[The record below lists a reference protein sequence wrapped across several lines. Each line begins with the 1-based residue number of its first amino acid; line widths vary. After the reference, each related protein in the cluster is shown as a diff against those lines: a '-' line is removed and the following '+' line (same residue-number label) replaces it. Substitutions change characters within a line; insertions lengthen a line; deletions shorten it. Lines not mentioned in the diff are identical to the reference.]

1 MSYNTKNIRNIAL
14 LGHGNSGKTTLA
26 ESMLYTTGAID
37 RQGKVTDGN
46 TVCDYDPEEVRRQI
60 TISMSMAPV
69 IFKDT
74 KINVL
79 DCPGYQDFVGEAIG
93 AIAAAEAGLILCTAK
108 DGLSVGAERSWKL
121 LEKANK
127 PVMFYISKLN
137 EEHSDYAGTLAQ
149 IKGKYGSI
157 VCPVFAPLS
166 SGNGVID
173 LVHNKAYITENGKT
187 MVGSIPAEDAG
198 TAEELRA
205 ELMEAAAGATE
216 ELMDKFFENMELDE
230 SDIVKGLQAGVRDR
244 SVVPVFCGS
253 ADSGIGT
260 EALLSA
266 IVDYV
271 PEPHS
276 EVGTETD
283 PVVLYVFKTVSD
295 QFGKYS
301 LVKVLSGKLAGDQQ
315 LRNVRTG
322 STDRLG
328 RLYVMTGKKNAEVKE
343 ASYGDIVAIGKM
355 DWKTGDTICDAKKEV
370 ELPVLDLPT
379 PCYSMAITPKTRGQ
393 DDKIAAGL
401 TKLNEEDPSF
411 RLENNS
417 ETKQMV
423 LSGAG
428 DMQLDVLCSKLKSRF
443 GVEAELSPARVPYR
457 EKIKAKVEAHGRHKK
472 QTGGS
477 GQFGDV
483 WIRFEPQ
490 DESDDMIFAEEVFGG
505 SVPKNFFPA
514 VEKGLREAVN
524 KGVLAGY
531 PLVGLKATL
540 YDGSYHPVDSNEMA
554 FKTAAQL
561 AYKDGIPRAK
571 PTILE
576 PIGSLKVTIPDAN
589 LGDIMSDI
597 SSKRRGTVL
606 GMTAENG
613 MQIVEA
619 EVPMAE
625 MSSYTID
632 LRSMTQGRGSFT
644 LEFSRYEE
652 APQNVQQKVIEEAK
666 RLSEEENK

>member
-343 ASYGDIVAIGKM
+343 APTGISSPLEKWTGRPAIPSATRRRKWSSRFLIFRHLATAWPLRRRPAARM
-355 DWKTGDTICDAKKEV
+355 TRSPQALRNSMRKIRPSVWKTTVKLSKWSS
-370 ELPVLDLPT
+370 PVPVT
-379 PCYSMAITPKTRGQ
+379 CSWTFSA
-393 DDKIAAGL
+393 
-401 TKLNEEDPSF
+401 PS
-411 RLENNS
+411 
-417 ETKQMV
+417 
-423 LSGAG
+423 
-428 DMQLDVLCSKLKSRF
+428 SR
-443 GVEAELSPARVPYR
+443 VVSAS
-457 EKIKAKVEAHGRHKK
+457 
-472 QTGGS
+472 
-477 GQFGDV
+477 
-483 WIRFEPQ
+483 
-490 DESDDMIFAEEVFGG
+490 
-505 SVPKNFFPA
+505 
-514 VEKGLREAVN
+514 
-524 KGVLAGY
+524 
-531 PLVGLKATL
+531 
-540 YDGSYHPVDSNEMA
+540 
-554 FKTAAQL
+554 
-561 AYKDGIPRAK
+561 
-571 PTILE
+571 
-576 PIGSLKVTIPDAN
+576 
-589 LGDIMSDI
+589 
-597 SSKRRGTVL
+597 RR
-606 GMTAENG
+606 
-613 MQIVEA
+613 
-619 EVPMAE
+619 
-625 MSSYTID
+625 S
-632 LRSMTQGRGSFT
+632 
-644 LEFSRYEE
+644 
-652 APQNVQQKVIEEAK
+652 
-666 RLSEEENK
+666 